1 MKTHNLAIQLRRRG
15 HSGQGTTLPPGG
27 LGATQYLDRSI
38 HRSVGRGGDYTDDW
52 HHGGQWLG
60 HRRKRRRRGR
70 RSRGRKR
77 RRRMGNNARTRRG
90 RGGHD
95 NCWRGW
101 GHQGS
106 SRCGCTELRV
116 GGRGGSQTGEKSTR
130 KNKKRGKKG
139 KEGEQQGQ
147 GREGSEEMPSK
158 DGKSSKEVIQGF
170 TSVITEHRAKTQP
183 PGS

>member
-27 LGATQYLDRSI
+27 SGATQYLDRSI
-38 HRSVGRGGDYTDDW
+38 HRSVGWGGDYTDDW

-116 GGRGGSQTGEKSTR
+116 GGRGGSQTGGKKVQERIR
-130 KNKKRGKKG
+130 KEGRRGKRG
-139 KEGEQQGQ
+139 
-147 GREGSEEMPSK
+147 
-158 DGKSSKEVIQGF
+158 SSKARGGRGVRRC
-170 TSVITEHRAKTQP
+170 RAKTANHQRR
-183 PGS
+183 